1 MGGIN
6 LTGGASMRLYLLRNV
21 RGSAGGTPRRTE
33 NGESPETGESTCAVI
48 GVRMHDPG
56 ASGMTRRIMPSVRDD
71 LKIAS
76 VDSEHLRLNKFT
88 CGAEEGGFSGT
99 TTCKPPQHAAGLLL
113 PIDHTTQPGAYH
125 ANSL

>member
-1 MGGIN
+1 MLEDQQAAPPGGQ
-6 LTGGASMRLYLLRNV
+6 
-21 RGSAGGTPRRTE
+21 